1 MLKKYFEPGAL
12 LSFPAYRALLIS
24 GILTVIAM
32 SAFPIAL
39 AVTVLD
45 AGGSATTLGIILAVR
60 VLSGVLMAPVGGVW
74 ADRLPRKTILI
85 LADGFRAI
93 MGSVVVFIDPK
104 SISMW
109 ILGAIVVLM
118 GISDAFG
125 GPAAGAI
132 MPSILPDHLL
142 PAGNVIRGIALKGST
157 IAGPGIAGII
167 VVSLGTH
174 ATYVATSIFF
184 LIGAALLFR
193 INEGPKVAS
202 ENPQT
207 TFIEEIREGL
217 NVVWYY
223 KWIAA
228 MILMASVQ
236 LMMVIGVENVLLPV
250 ITKRDFGTAS
260 VFATSAALFSAGGA
274 ISAVICIKS
283 KVKNPGL
290 VSVVVWGLF
299 VLAPLVLA
307 FPNSKT
313 VIFIAYFIAG
323 FSVGP
328 WEAFWATQVQ
338 REVPA
343 EYQGRVFA
351 IDYMGSLGLM
361 PLGMALA
368 GPLVNLFGER
378 ELLIGV
384 AIFHLIICAAVLLVP
399 GVKEMKSSRPPYSP
413 QGTISSKSEQ
423 DQA

>member
-32 SAFPIAL
+32 SAFPVAL

-45 AGGSATTLGIILAVR
+45 AGGSATTLGLILAVR
-60 VLSGVLMAPVGGVW
+60 VLSGVLMSPIGGVW
-74 ADRLPRKTILI
+74 VDRLPRKTILI
-85 LADGFRAI
+85 LSDGFRAI
-93 MGSVVVFIDPK
+93 IGSIVVFIDPEN
-104 SISMW
+104 ISMW

-125 GPAAGAI
+125 GPASGAI

-142 PAGNVIRGIALKGST
+142 PAGNVVKGIAFKGST
-157 IAGPGIAGII
+157 IAGPGVAGII

-184 LIGAALLFR
+184 LVGAALLFR
-193 INEGPKVAS
+193 INEGAKVAS

-207 TFIEEIREGL
+207 TFVEEIREGL
-217 NVVWYY
+217 SVVWYY

-228 MILMASVQ
+228 MILMASIQ

-260 VFATSAALFSAGGA
+260 VYATSAALFSAGGA
-274 ISAVICIKS
+274 ISAVICIKA

-307 FPNSKT
+307 FPNSRT

-338 REVPA
+338 REVPP

-368 GPLVNLFGER
+368 GPMVNLFGES

-384 AIFHLIICAAVLLVP
+384 AVFHLFICAVVLLVP
-399 GVKEMKSSRPPYSP
+399 GVKEMKSTRPPYSP
-413 QGTISSKSEQ
+413 RNPISS
-423 DQA
+423 

>member
-12 LSFPAYRALLIS
+12 LSFPAYRNLMIS
-24 GILTVIAM
+24 GILTTIAM

-45 AGGSATTLGIILAVR
+45 AGGSATTLGIILAAR
-60 VLSGVLMAPVGGVW
+60 VLSGVVMAPIGGVW
-74 ADRLPRKTILI
+74 VDRLPRKTILI
-85 LADGFRAI
+85 LSDGFRAI
-93 MGSVVVFIDPK
+93 MGSVVIFINPEN
-104 SISMW
+104 ISMI
-109 ILGAIVVLM
+109 ILGAIVILM

-125 GPAAGAI
+125 GPASGAI
-132 MPSILPDHLL
+132 IPSILPDHLL
-142 PAGNVIRGIALKGST
+142 PSGNVLRGIALKGST
-157 IAGPGIAGII
+157 IAGPGIAGVI

-174 ATYVATSIFF
+174 ATYIATSAFF
-184 LIGAALLFR
+184 LLGASLLIR
-193 INEGPKVAS
+193 IDEGPVVA
-202 ENPQT
+202 NTDKKNQ
-207 TFIEEIREGL
+207 FVEEMREGL
-217 NVVWYY
+217 RVVWYY

-228 MILMASVQ
+228 MIVMASVQ
-236 LMMVIGVENVLLPV
+236 LMLVIGVENVLLPV

-274 ISAVICIKS
+274 ISAIICIKS

-299 VLAPLVLA
+299 ILAPLVLA
-307 FPNSKT
+307 FPSSKT
-313 VIFIAYFIAG
+313 IIFIAYFAAG

-343 EYQGRVFA
+343 KYQGRVFS

-378 ELLIGV
+378 PLLIGV
-384 AIFHLIICAAVLLVP
+384 AIFHLIVCGMVLFVP
-399 GVKEMKSSRPPYSP
+399 GVKEMKSSRPPYSSI
-413 QGTISSKSEQ
+413 GEQ
-423 DQA
+423 SQA

>member
-12 LSFPAYRALLIS
+12 LSFPAYRNLMIS
-24 GILTVIAM
+24 GILTTIAM

-45 AGGSATTLGIILAVR
+45 AGGSATTLGIILAAR
-60 VLSGVLMAPVGGVW
+60 VLSGVVMAPIGGVW
-74 ADRLPRKTILI
+74 VDRLPRKTILI
-85 LADGFRAI
+85 LSDGFRAI
-93 MGSVVVFIDPK
+93 MGSVVIFISPEN
-104 SISMW
+104 ISMV
-109 ILGAIVVLM
+109 ILGAIVILM

-125 GPAAGAI
+125 GPASGAI
-132 MPSILPDHLL
+132 IPSILPDHLL
-142 PAGNVIRGIALKGST
+142 PSGNVLRGIALKGST
-157 IAGPGIAGII
+157 IAGPGIAGVI

-174 ATYVATSIFF
+174 ATYIATSVFF
-184 LIGAALLFR
+184 LLGAALLIR
-193 INEGPKVAS
+193 IDEGPVVA
-202 ENPQT
+202 NADKKNQ
-207 TFIEEIREGL
+207 FVEEMREGL
-217 NVVWYY
+217 RVVWYY

-236 LMMVIGVENVLLPV
+236 LMLVIGVENVLLPV

-274 ISAVICIKS
+274 ISAIICIKS

-299 VLAPLVLA
+299 ILAPLVLA
-307 FPNSKT
+307 FPSSKT
-313 VIFIAYFIAG
+313 IIFIAYFAAG

-343 EYQGRVFA
+343 KYQGRVFS

-378 ELLIGV
+378 PLLIGV
-384 AIFHLIICAAVLLVP
+384 AIFHLIICGVVLFVP
-399 GVKEMKSSRPPYSP
+399 GVKEMKSSRPPYSSI
-413 QGTISSKSEQ
+413 GEQ
-423 DQA
+423 SQA

>member
-12 LSFPAYRALLIS
+12 LSFPAYRNLMIS
-24 GILTVIAM
+24 GILTTVAM

-45 AGGSATTLGIILAVR
+45 AGGSATTLGLILAAR
-60 VLSGVLMAPVGGVW
+60 VLSGVVMAPIGGVW
-74 ADRLPRKTILI
+74 VDRLPRKSILI
-85 LADGFRAI
+85 LSDGFRAI
-93 MGSVVVFIDPK
+93 MGSVVIFFNPEN
-104 SISMW
+104 ISMI
-109 ILGAIVVLM
+109 ILGAIVILM

-132 MPSILPDHLL
+132 IPSILPDHLL
-142 PAGNVIRGIALKGST
+142 PSGNVLRGIALKGST
-157 IAGPGIAGII
+157 IAGPGIAGVI

-174 ATYVATSIFF
+174 ATYIATSFFF
-184 LIGAALLFR
+184 LLGAALLIR
-193 INEGPKVAS
+193 IDEGPVVA
-202 ENPQT
+202 NPDKKNQ
-207 TFIEEIREGL
+207 FVEEMREGL
-217 NVVWYY
+217 RVVWYY

-236 LMMVIGVENVLLPV
+236 LMLVIGVEDVLLPV

-299 VLAPLVLA
+299 ILAPLVLA
-307 FPNSKT
+307 FPSSKSI
-313 VIFIAYFIAG
+313 IFIAYFAAG

-343 EYQGRVFA
+343 EYQGRVFS

-378 ELLIGV
+378 PLLIGV
-384 AIFHLIICAAVLLVP
+384 AVFHLIVCAVVLLVP
-399 GVKEMKSSRPPYSP
+399 GVKEMKSSRPPYSSI
-413 QGTISSKSEQ
+413 GEQ
-423 DQA
+423 SQA

>member
-228 MILMASVQ
+228 MVLMASVQ

>member
-12 LSFPAYRALLIS
+12 LSFPAYRNLMIS
-24 GILTVIAM
+24 GILTTIAM

-45 AGGSATTLGIILAVR
+45 AGGSATTLGIILAAR
-60 VLSGVLMAPVGGVW
+60 VLSGVVMAPIGGVW
-74 ADRLPRKTILI
+74 VDRLPRKTILI
-85 LADGFRAI
+85 LSDGFRAI
-93 MGSVVVFIDPK
+93 MGSVVIFINPEN
-104 SISMW
+104 ISMV
-109 ILGAIVVLM
+109 ILGAIVILM

-125 GPAAGAI
+125 GPASGAI
-132 MPSILPDHLL
+132 IPSILPDHLL
-142 PAGNVIRGIALKGST
+142 PSGNVLRGIALKGST
-157 IAGPGIAGII
+157 IAGPGIAGVI

-174 ATYVATSIFF
+174 ATYIATSVFF
-184 LIGAALLFR
+184 LLGAALLIR
-193 INEGPKVAS
+193 IDEGPVVA
-202 ENPQT
+202 NTDKKNQ
-207 TFIEEIREGL
+207 FVEEMREGL
-217 NVVWYY
+217 RVVWYY

-236 LMMVIGVENVLLPV
+236 LMLVIGVENVLLPV

-274 ISAVICIKS
+274 ISAIICIKS

-299 VLAPLVLA
+299 ILAPLVLA
-307 FPNSKT
+307 FPSSKT
-313 VIFIAYFIAG
+313 IIFIAYFAAG

-343 EYQGRVFA
+343 KYQGRVFS

-378 ELLIGV
+378 PLLIGV
-384 AIFHLIICAAVLLVP
+384 AIFHLIICGVVLFVP
-399 GVKEMKSSRPPYSP
+399 GAKEMKSSRPTYSSI
-413 QGTISSKSEQ
+413 GEQ
-423 DQA
+423 SQA

>member
-12 LSFPAYRALLIS
+12 LSFPAYRALLLS

-60 VLSGVLMAPVGGVW
+60 VLSGVVLAPVGGVW
-74 ADRLPRKTILI
+74 ADRLPRRTILI
-85 LADGFRAI
+85 AADGFRAI

-109 ILGAIVVLM
+109 ILGGIVVLM
-118 GISDAFG
+118 GVSDAFG

-142 PAGNVIRGIALKGST
+142 PAGNVVRGIALKGST
-157 IAGPGIAGII
+157 IAGPGVAGII

-184 LIGAALLFR
+184 LVGAALLIR

-202 ENPQT
+202 DTHRT
-207 TFIEEIREGL
+207 TFTEEIREGL
-217 NVVWYY
+217 QVVWYY

-299 VLAPLVLA
+299 ILAPLVLA
-307 FPNSKT
+307 FPNSKGL
-313 VIFIAYFIAG
+313 IFAAYFIAG

-384 AIFHLIICAAVLLVP
+384 AAFHLFICAVVLLVP
-399 GVKEMKSSRPPYSP
+399 GVREMKSSRPPYTPKSA
-413 QGTISSKSEQ
+413 ISS
-423 DQA
+423 

>member
-12 LSFPAYRALLIS
+12 FSFPAYRALLLS

-45 AGGSATTLGIILAVR
+45 AGGSATTLGLILAVR
-60 VLSGVLMAPVGGVW
+60 VLSGVLLAPVGGVW

-85 LADGFRAI
+85 LADGFRAV

-118 GISDAFG
+118 GVSDAFG

-132 MPSILPDHLL
+132 IPSILPDHLL
-142 PAGNVIRGIALKGST
+142 PAGNVVRGIALKGST
-157 IAGPGIAGII
+157 IAGPGVAGII

-174 ATYVATSIFF
+174 ATYVATSAFF
-184 LIGAALLFR
+184 LLGAVLLIR

-207 TFIEEIREGL
+207 TFAEEIREGL
-217 NVVWYY
+217 QVVWYY

-236 LMMVIGVENVLLPV
+236 LMMVVGVENVLLPV

-307 FPNSKT
+307 FPSSKN

-343 EYQGRVFA
+343 AYQGRVFA

-368 GPLVNLFGER
+368 GPLVNVFGEG

-384 AIFHLIICAAVLLVP
+384 AAFHLFICAVVLLVP
-399 GVKEMKSSRPPYSP
+399 GVKQMKSSRPPYTPKSV
-413 QGTISSKSEQ
+413 ISS
-423 DQA
+423 

>member
-12 LSFPAYRALLIS
+12 FSFPAYRALLLS

-45 AGGSATTLGIILAVR
+45 AGGSATTLGLILAVR
-60 VLSGVLMAPVGGVW
+60 VLSGVVLAPVGGVW
-74 ADRLPRKTILI
+74 VDRLPRKTILI

-125 GPAAGAI
+125 GPAQGAI

-142 PAGNVIRGIALKGST
+142 PAGNVVKGIAFKGST
-157 IAGPGIAGII
+157 IAGPGVAGII

-174 ATYVATSIFF
+174 ATYVATSVFF
-184 LIGAALLFR
+184 LLGAVLLLR

-202 ENPQT
+202 DTHRT
-207 TFIEEIREGL
+207 TFSEEMREGL
-217 NVVWYY
+217 QVVWYY

-236 LMMVIGVENVLLPV
+236 LMMVVGVENVLLPV

-307 FPNSKT
+307 FPSSKS

-343 EYQGRVFA
+343 AYQGRVFA

-368 GPLVNLFGER
+368 GPLVNVFGEG

-384 AIFHLIICAAVLLVP
+384 AVFHLFICAVVLLVP
-399 GVKEMKSSRPPYSP
+399 GVKQMKSSRPAYTPKSV
-413 QGTISSKSEQ
+413 ISS
-423 DQA
+423 

>member
-1 MLKKYFEPGAL
+1 MFKKYFESGAL
-12 LSFPAYRALLIS
+12 LSYSAYRNLIFS
-24 GILTVIAM
+24 NILTIIAM

-45 AGGSATTLGIILAVR
+45 AGGNASTLGIILAVR
-60 VLSGVLMAPVGGVW
+60 VLSSVLLAPVGGVW
-74 ADRLPRKTILI
+74 SDRLPRKTILI
-85 LADGFRAI
+85 FADGFRAI
-93 MGSVVVFIDPK
+93 MGSIVIFINPEN
-104 SISMW
+104 ISLW
-109 ILGAIVVLM
+109 ILGAIVALM
-118 GISDAFG
+118 GASDAFG
-125 GPAAGAI
+125 GPASGAI
-132 MPSILPDHLL
+132 IPSLLPDHLL
-142 PAGNVIRGIALKGST
+142 PAGNVIRGIVLKGGT
-157 IAGPGIAGII
+157 IAGPGIAGVI

-174 ATYVATSIFF
+174 ATYIATSIFF
-184 LIGAALLFR
+184 LIGALLLIR
-193 INEGPKVAS
+193 IDEGPRVAPVGVQS
-202 ENPQT
+202 DFMN
-207 TFIEEIREGL
+207 EIREGL
-217 NVVWYY
+217 RVVWYY

-228 MILMASVQ
+228 MIVMASVQ

-260 VFATSAALFSAGGA
+260 VFAASAALFSLGGA
-274 ISAVICIKS
+274 ISAVICIKA

-299 VLAPLVLA
+299 IFAPLVLA
-307 FPNSKT
+307 FPSSKEL
-313 VIFIAYFIAG
+313 IFFAYFVAG

-368 GPLVNLFGER
+368 GPLVNVFGER

-384 AIFHLIICAAVLLVP
+384 AIFHLVICAVVLLVP
-399 GVKEMKSSRPPYSP
+399 GVKQMKSTKDPYYS
-413 QGTISSKSEQ
+413 QGEQ
-423 DQA
+423 GHS

>member
-12 LSFPAYRALLIS
+12 LSFPAYRALLLS

-60 VLSGVLMAPVGGVW
+60 VLSGVVLAPVGGVW
-74 ADRLPRKTILI
+74 ADRLPRRTILI
-85 LADGFRAI
+85 AADGFRAI

-109 ILGAIVVLM
+109 ILGGIVVLM
-118 GISDAFG
+118 GVSDAFG

-142 PAGNVIRGIALKGST
+142 PAGNVVRGIALKGST
-157 IAGPGIAGII
+157 IAGPGVAGII

-174 ATYVATSIFF
+174 ATYIATSLFF
-184 LIGAALLFR
+184 LVGAALLFR

-202 ENPQT
+202 DTHRT
-207 TFIEEIREGL
+207 TFTEEIREGL
-217 NVVWYY
+217 QVVWYY

-299 VLAPLVLA
+299 ILAPLVLA
-307 FPNSKT
+307 FPNSKGL
-313 VIFIAYFIAG
+313 IFAAYFIAG

-384 AIFHLIICAAVLLVP
+384 AAFHLFICAVVLLVP
-399 GVKEMKSSRPPYSP
+399 GVREMKSSRPPYTPKSA
-413 QGTISSKSEQ
+413 ISS
-423 DQA
+423 

>member
-12 LSFPAYRALLIS
+12 FSFTAYRALLLS

-45 AGGSATTLGIILAVR
+45 AGGSATTLGLILAVR
-60 VLSGVLMAPVGGVW
+60 VLSGVLLAPVGGVW

-85 LADGFRAI
+85 LADGFRAV

-109 ILGAIVVLM
+109 ILGGIVVLM
-118 GISDAFG
+118 GVSDAFG

-132 MPSILPDHLL
+132 IPSILPDHLL
-142 PAGNVIRGIALKGST
+142 PAGNVVRGIALKGST

-184 LIGAALLFR
+184 LVGAALLVR

-207 TFIEEIREGL
+207 TFVEEMREGL
-217 NVVWYY
+217 QVVWYY

-236 LMMVIGVENVLLPV
+236 LMMVVGVENVLLPV

-307 FPNSKT
+307 FPSSKS

-343 EYQGRVFA
+343 AYQGRVFA

-368 GPLVNLFGER
+368 GPLVNVFGEG

-384 AIFHLIICAAVLLVP
+384 AAFHLFICAVVLLVP
-399 GVKEMKSSRPPYSP
+399 GVREMKSSRPPYTPKSV
-413 QGTISSKSEQ
+413 ISS
-423 DQA
+423 

>member
-32 SAFPIAL
+32 SAFPVAL

-45 AGGSATTLGIILAVR
+45 AGGSATTLGLILAVR
-60 VLSGVLMAPVGGVW
+60 VLSGVLMSPIGGVW
-74 ADRLPRKTILI
+74 VDRLPRKTILI
-85 LADGFRAI
+85 VSDGFRAI
-93 MGSVVVFIDPK
+93 IGSIVVFIDPEN
-104 SISMW
+104 ISMW

-125 GPAAGAI
+125 GPASGAI

-142 PAGNVIRGIALKGST
+142 PAGNVVKGIAFKGST
-157 IAGPGIAGII
+157 IAGPGVAGII

-184 LIGAALLFR
+184 LVGAALLFR

-207 TFIEEIREGL
+207 TFVEEIREGL
-217 NVVWYY
+217 SVVWYY

-228 MILMASVQ
+228 MILMASIQ

-260 VFATSAALFSAGGA
+260 VYATSAALFSAGGA

-307 FPNSKT
+307 FPSAKS

-338 REVPA
+338 REVPP

-368 GPLVNLFGER
+368 GPLVNVFGES

-384 AIFHLIICAAVLLVP
+384 AVFHLIICAVVLFVP

-413 QGTISSKSEQ
+413 QGAISSKSEQ

>member
-12 LSFPAYRALLIS
+12 FSYSAYRNLLLS
-24 GILTVIAM
+24 SILTVIAM

-39 AVTVLD
+39 AVTILD
-45 AGGSATTLGIILAVR
+45 AGGSASTLGLILAAR
-60 VLSGVLMAPVGGVW
+60 VLSGVLLAPVGGVW

-93 MGSVVVFIDPK
+93 MGSIVIFINPEN
-104 SISMW
+104 ISMW

-118 GISDAFG
+118 GVSDAFG

-132 MPSILPDHLL
+132 IPSILPDHLL
-142 PAGNVIRGIALKGST
+142 PAGNVVRGIALKGST
-157 IAGPGIAGII
+157 IAGPGVAGII

-174 ATYVATSIFF
+174 ATYIATSIFF
-184 LIGAALLFR
+184 LLGAVLLLR
-193 INEGPKVAS
+193 IDEGPRVVPVGKES
-202 ENPQT
+202 R
-207 TFIEEIREGL
+207 FIHEVREGL
-217 NVVWYY
+217 RVVWYY

-228 MILMASVQ
+228 MILMASFQ
-236 LMMVIGVENVLLPV
+236 LMMVVGVENVLLPV

-274 ISAVICIKS
+274 ISAVICIKA

-299 VLAPLVLA
+299 ILAPLVLA
-307 FPNSKT
+307 FPSSKEL
-313 VIFIAYFIAG
+313 IFLAYFAAG

-328 WEAFWATQVQ
+328 WEAFWSTQVQ

-343 EYQGRVFA
+343 EYQGRVFS

-368 GPLVNLFGER
+368 GPMVIVFGER

-384 AIFHLIICAAVLLVP
+384 AVFHLFICAVVLLVP

-413 QGTISSKSEQ
+413 RGAISS
-423 DQA
+423 

>member
-12 LSFPAYRALLIS
+12 FSFPAYRALLLS

-45 AGGSATTLGIILAVR
+45 AGGSATTLGLILAVR
-60 VLSGVLMAPVGGVW
+60 VLSGVVLAPVGGVW
-74 ADRLPRKTILI
+74 VDRLPRKTILI

-118 GISDAFG
+118 GVSDAFG

-132 MPSILPDHLL
+132 IPSILPDHLL
-142 PAGNVIRGIALKGST
+142 PAGNVVRGIALKGST
-157 IAGPGIAGII
+157 IAGPGVAGII

-174 ATYVATSIFF
+174 ATYVATSVFF
-184 LIGAALLFR
+184 LLGAVLLLR

-202 ENPQT
+202 DTHRT
-207 TFIEEIREGL
+207 TFSEEMREGL
-217 NVVWYY
+217 QVVWYY

-236 LMMVIGVENVLLPV
+236 LMMVVGVENVLLPV

-307 FPNSKT
+307 FPSSKS

-343 EYQGRVFA
+343 AYQGRVFA

-368 GPLVNLFGER
+368 GPLVNVFGEG

-384 AIFHLIICAAVLLVP
+384 AVFHLFICAVVLLVP
-399 GVKEMKSSRPPYSP
+399 GVKQMKSSRPPYTPKSA
-413 QGTISSKSEQ
+413 ISS
-423 DQA
+423 

>member
-12 LSFPAYRALLIS
+12 FSFPAYRALLLS

-45 AGGSATTLGIILAVR
+45 AGGSATTLGLILAVR
-60 VLSGVLMAPVGGVW
+60 VLSGVLLAPVGGVW

-85 LADGFRAI
+85 AADGFRAV

-109 ILGAIVVLM
+109 ILGGIVVLM
-118 GISDAFG
+118 GVSDAFG

-132 MPSILPDHLL
+132 IPSILPDHLL
-142 PAGNVIRGIALKGST
+142 PAGNVVRGIALKGST

-174 ATYVATSIFF
+174 ATYVATSVFF
-184 LIGAALLFR
+184 LVGAALLVR

-207 TFIEEIREGL
+207 TFAEEMREGL
-217 NVVWYY
+217 QVVWYY

-236 LMMVIGVENVLLPV
+236 LMMVVGVENVLLPV

-274 ISAVICIKS
+274 ISAVICIKT

-307 FPNSKT
+307 FPSSKS

-343 EYQGRVFA
+343 AYQGRVFA

-368 GPLVNLFGER
+368 GPLVNVFGEG

-384 AIFHLIICAAVLLVP
+384 AVFHLFICAVVLLVP
-399 GVKEMKSSRPPYSP
+399 GVKQMKSSRPPYTPKSA
-413 QGTISSKSEQ
+413 ISS
-423 DQA
+423 

>member
-32 SAFPIAL
+32 SAFPVAL

-60 VLSGVLMAPVGGVW
+60 VLSGVVMAPVGGVW
-74 ADRLPRKTILI
+74 ADRLPRRTILI

-104 SISMW
+104 NISMW
-109 ILGAIVVLM
+109 ILGGIVVLM
-118 GISDAFG
+118 GVSDAFG

-142 PAGNVIRGIALKGST
+142 PAGNVVRGIALKGST
-157 IAGPGIAGII
+157 IAGPGIAGAI

-184 LIGAALLFR
+184 LLGAALLVR

-202 ENPQT
+202 ENHRS
-207 TFIEEIREGL
+207 TFTEEIREGAR
-217 NVVWYY
+217 VVWYY

-299 VLAPLVLA
+299 ILAPLVLA
-307 FPNSKT
+307 FPNSKSL
-313 VIFIAYFIAG
+313 IFIAYFIAG

-384 AIFHLIICAAVLLVP
+384 AIFHLLVCAVVLLVP

-413 QGTISSKSEQ
+413 ESSISS
-423 DQA
+423 

>member
-12 LSFPAYRALLIS
+12 FSYKAYRNLLIS
-24 GILTVIAM
+24 NVLTVIAM

-45 AGGSATTLGIILAVR
+45 AGGSASTLGLILAAR
-60 VLSGVLMAPVGGVW
+60 VLSGVLLAPVGGVW
-74 ADRLPRKTILI
+74 VDRLPRKMILI
-85 LADGFRAI
+85 FSDGFRAVI
-93 MGSVVVFIDPK
+93 GSIVIFIRPE

-109 ILGAIVVLM
+109 ILGGIVVLM
-118 GISDAFG
+118 GVSDAFG

-132 MPSILPDHLL
+132 IPSLIPDHLL
-142 PAGNVIRGIALKGST
+142 PSGNVIRGILLKGSH
-157 IAGPGIAGII
+157 IAGPGVAGVI
-167 VVSLGTH
+167 VVALGTH
-174 ATYVATSIFF
+174 ATYIATSVFF
-184 LIGAALLFR
+184 LLGAVLLIR
-193 INEGPKVAS
+193 IDEGPAVAPVDK
-202 ENPQT
+202 ENK
-207 TFIEEIREGL
+207 FFHEIREGL
-217 NVVWYY
+217 RVVWYY

-236 LMMVIGVENVLLPV
+236 LMMV
-250 ITKRDFGTAS
+250 
-260 VFATSAALFSAGGA
+260 A
-274 ISAVICIKS
+274 ISAVICIKA

-299 VLAPLVLA
+299 IFAPLVLA
-307 FPNSKT
+307 FPSSKEL
-313 VIFIAYFIAG
+313 IFLAYFAAG

-343 EYQGRVFA
+343 AYQGRVFS

-368 GPLVNLFGER
+368 GPMVNVFGEK

-384 AIFHLIICAAVLLVP
+384 AVFHLLICGIVLLVP
-399 GVKEMKSSRPPYSP
+399 GVKEMKSTKPPYSP
-413 QGTISSKSEQ
+413 DNSSMGEHP
-423 DQA
+423 QA

>member
-12 LSFPAYRALLIS
+12 LSFPAYRNLMIS
-24 GILTVIAM
+24 GILTTVAM

-45 AGGSATTLGIILAVR
+45 AGGSATTLGLILAAR
-60 VLSGVLMAPVGGVW
+60 VLSGVVMAPIGGVW
-74 ADRLPRKTILI
+74 VDRLPRKTILI
-85 LADGFRAI
+85 LSDGFRAI
-93 MGSVVVFIDPK
+93 MGSVVIFINPEN
-104 SISMW
+104 ISMI
-109 ILGAIVVLM
+109 ILGAIVILM

-132 MPSILPDHLL
+132 IPSILPDHLL
-142 PAGNVIRGIALKGST
+142 PSGNVLRGIALKGST
-157 IAGPGIAGII
+157 IAGPGIAGVI

-174 ATYVATSIFF
+174 ATYIATSFFF
-184 LIGAALLFR
+184 LLGAALLIR
-193 INEGPKVAS
+193 IDEGPVVA
-202 ENPQT
+202 NPDKKNQ
-207 TFIEEIREGL
+207 FVEEMREGL
-217 NVVWYY
+217 RVVWYY

-236 LMMVIGVENVLLPV
+236 LMLVIGVEDVLLPV

-299 VLAPLVLA
+299 ILAPLVLA
-307 FPNSKT
+307 FPSSKSI
-313 VIFIAYFIAG
+313 IFIAYFAAG

-343 EYQGRVFA
+343 EYQGRVFS

-378 ELLIGV
+378 PLLIGV
-384 AIFHLIICAAVLLVP
+384 AVFHLIVCAVVLLVP
-399 GVKEMKSSRPPYSP
+399 GVKEMKSSRPPYSSI
-413 QGTISSKSEQ
+413 GEQ
-423 DQA
+423 SQA

>member
-12 LSFPAYRALLIS
+12 LSFPAYRALLVS
-24 GILTVIAM
+24 GILTVLAM

-45 AGGSATTLGIILAVR
+45 AGGSATTLGLILAVR
-60 VLSGVLMAPVGGVW
+60 VLSGVLMAPIGGVW
-74 ADRLPRKTILI
+74 VDRLPRRTILI

-104 SISMW
+104 NISMW
-109 ILGAIVVLM
+109 ILGAIVVMM
-118 GISDAFG
+118 GVSDAFG
-125 GPAAGAI
+125 GPAQGAI

-142 PAGNVIRGIALKGST
+142 PAGNVVKGIAFKGST

-174 ATYVATSIFF
+174 ATYVATSVFF

-207 TFIEEIREGL
+207 TFVEEVREGL
-217 NVVWYY
+217 SVVWYY

-307 FPNSKT
+307 FPNSKS

-384 AIFHLIICAAVLLVP
+384 AIFHLLICAAVLLVP
-399 GVKEMKSSRPPYSP
+399 GVKEMESSRPPYSP

>member
-12 LSFPAYRALLIS
+12 LSFPAYRALLLS

-60 VLSGVLMAPVGGVW
+60 VLSGVVLAPVGGVW
-74 ADRLPRKTILI
+74 ADRLPRRTILI
-85 LADGFRAI
+85 AADGFRAI

-109 ILGAIVVLM
+109 ILGGIVVFM
-118 GISDAFG
+118 GVSDAFG

-142 PAGNVIRGIALKGST
+142 PAGNVVRGIALKGST
-157 IAGPGIAGII
+157 IAGPGVAGII

-184 LIGAALLFR
+184 LVGAALLIR

-202 ENPQT
+202 DTHRT
-207 TFIEEIREGL
+207 TFTEEIREGL
-217 NVVWYY
+217 QVVWYY

-299 VLAPLVLA
+299 ILAPLVLA
-307 FPNSKT
+307 FPNSKGL
-313 VIFIAYFIAG
+313 IFAAYFIAG

-384 AIFHLIICAAVLLVP
+384 AAFHLFICAVVLLVP
-399 GVKEMKSSRPPYSP
+399 GVREMKSSRPPYTPKSV
-413 QGTISSKSEQ
+413 ISS
-423 DQA
+423 

>member
-12 LSFPAYRALLIS
+12 LSFPAYRNLMIS
-24 GILTVIAM
+24 GILTTIAM

-45 AGGSATTLGIILAVR
+45 AGGSATTLGIILAAR
-60 VLSGVLMAPVGGVW
+60 VLSGVLMAPIGGVW
-74 ADRLPRKTILI
+74 VDRLPRKTILI
-85 LADGFRAI
+85 LSDGFRAI
-93 MGSVVVFIDPK
+93 MGSVVIFINPEN
-104 SISMW
+104 ISMI
-109 ILGAIVVLM
+109 ILGAIVILM

-125 GPAAGAI
+125 GPASGAI
-132 MPSILPDHLL
+132 IPSILPDHLL
-142 PAGNVIRGIALKGST
+142 PSGNVLRGIALKGST
-157 IAGPGIAGII
+157 IAGPGIAGVI

-174 ATYVATSIFF
+174 ATYIATSAFF
-184 LIGAALLFR
+184 LLGASLLIR
-193 INEGPKVAS
+193 IDEGPVVA
-202 ENPQT
+202 NTDKKNQ
-207 TFIEEIREGL
+207 FVEEMREGL
-217 NVVWYY
+217 RVVWYY

-228 MILMASVQ
+228 MIVMASVQ
-236 LMMVIGVENVLLPV
+236 LMLVIGVENVLLPV

-274 ISAVICIKS
+274 ISAIICIKS

-299 VLAPLVLA
+299 ILAPLVLA
-307 FPNSKT
+307 FPSSKT
-313 VIFIAYFIAG
+313 IIFIAYFAAG

-343 EYQGRVFA
+343 KYQGRVFS

-378 ELLIGV
+378 PLLIGV
-384 AIFHLIICAAVLLVP
+384 AIFHLIVCGMVLFVP
-399 GVKEMKSSRPPYSP
+399 GVKEMKSSRPPYSSI
-413 QGTISSKSEQ
+413 GEQ
-423 DQA
+423 SQA

>member
-24 GILTVIAM
+24 GILTVLAM

-45 AGGSATTLGIILAVR
+45 AGGSATTLGLILAVR
-60 VLSGVLMAPVGGVW
+60 VLSGVLMAPIGGVW
-74 ADRLPRKTILI
+74 VDRLPRRTILI
-85 LADGFRAI
+85 VADGFRAI
-93 MGSVVVFIDPK
+93 IGSIVIFIDPEN
-104 SISMW
+104 ISMW

-125 GPAAGAI
+125 GPAQGAI
-132 MPSILPDHLL
+132 MQSILPDHLL
-142 PAGNVIRGIALKGST
+142 PSGNVIKGIAFKGST

-184 LIGAALLFR
+184 LVGAALLFLV
-193 INEGPKVAS
+193 NEGSKVAS
-202 ENPQT
+202 ENQQT
-207 TFIEEIREGL
+207 TFVEEMREGL
-217 NVVWYY
+217 RVVWYY

-260 VFATSAALFSAGGA
+260 VYATSAALFSAGGA
-274 ISAVICIKS
+274 ISAIICIKS

-307 FPNSKT
+307 FPSSKS

-338 REVPA
+338 REVPP

-351 IDYMGSLGLM
+351 IDYMGSVGLM

-368 GPLVNLFGER
+368 GPLVNVFGEP

-384 AIFHLIICAAVLLVP
+384 AIFHLIICAVVLFVP

-413 QGTISSKSEQ
+413 QGAISSKSEQ